1 MTKKGK
7 RVYTHVSMR
16 RIVRKRVATWKKQ
29 RLHNPYPW
37 IYTRIPVFQR
47 FSSLRQFKSF
57 QVISRFFGYRNQISP
72 VDRVRSHACWTTR
85 AQTRARTCPEQRVNR
100 EKLRWHTR
108 PWKRSRARRWRL
120 FFHRVNATTKIAA
133 PTKPCARARACRN
146 NAHEHTPILR
156 SLRVHNAEISFPFVY
171 HPPGHNGFSTSAFLR
186 FQYQRRRI
194 V

>member
-1 MTKKGK
+1 MCLKVKTYRVKFIHVYERVLFVRYTRKIQMTKKGK

-72 VDRVRSHACWTTR
+72 VDRARSHACWTT
-85 AQTRARTCPEQRVNR
+85 
-100 EKLRWHTR
+100 
-108 PWKRSRARRWRL
+108 
-120 FFHRVNATTKIAA
+120 
-133 PTKPCARARACRN
+133 RACRN